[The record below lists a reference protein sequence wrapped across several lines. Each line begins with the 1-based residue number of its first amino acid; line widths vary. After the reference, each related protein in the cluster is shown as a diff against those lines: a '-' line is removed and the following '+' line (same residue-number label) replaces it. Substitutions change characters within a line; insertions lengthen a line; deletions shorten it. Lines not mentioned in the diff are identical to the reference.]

1 MSWIYGTPGL
11 SESFIIE
18 PQMFLFRHF
27 NVVLLERVRLLF
39 VEVDQPIEQFEIL
52 QTFLDVAVLPEPVLS
67 SVDVVQHVLDFVV
80 AKRASSACCA

>member
-11 SESFIIE
+11 PESFTIE
-18 PQMFLFRHF
+18 PRIFFFRHF

-67 SVDVVQHVLDFVV
+67 SVDVVQHVPDFVV
-80 AKRASSACCA
+80 AKRTSSACFA